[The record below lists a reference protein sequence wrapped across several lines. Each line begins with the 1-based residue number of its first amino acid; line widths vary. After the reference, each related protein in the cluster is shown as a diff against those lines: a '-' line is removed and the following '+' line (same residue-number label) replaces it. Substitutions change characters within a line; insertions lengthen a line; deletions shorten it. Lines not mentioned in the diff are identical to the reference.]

1 MIEVLKGNI
10 VKELVM
16 LKKYKLSGFFTIL
29 NSFILFF
36 TLYFL
41 FNNIIEMDEQSKA
54 MFIISYVLWYFSL
67 SLITE
72 AGWII
77 VTETNKGT
85 IEQWLLSPFPL
96 WYLLLS
102 KMLATNLINIFR
114 TVLLLV
120 LIMVLIQINLLMT
133 LETFIVLIFSIVGML
148 GAGIIF
154 GGIALLYRRIRDIIP
169 IFQYILLAVISL
181 PYSESLYSNLIPI
194 YSVSS
199 FFKKIQLN
207 IEISFYDYI
216 FFIISSLFFFIFG
229 VVFFINCEIKIKKD
243 GTLGKT

>member
-1 MIEVLKGNI
+1 MKTSIYQIDFI
-10 VKELVM
+10 VKRV
-16 LKKYKLSGFFTIL
+16 
-29 NSFILFF
+29 N
-36 TLYFL
+36 
-41 FNNIIEMDEQSKA
+41 
-54 MFIISYVLWYFSL
+54 
-67 SLITE
+67 
-72 AGWII
+72 
-77 VTETNKGT
+77 
-85 IEQWLLSPFPL
+85 
-96 WYLLLS
+96 LLL
-102 KMLATNLINIFR
+102 
-114 TVLLLV
+114 
-120 LIMVLIQINLLMT
+120 T
-133 LETFIVLIFSIVGML
+133 LEAFIVLTVSIVGML